1 MRNIVESVR
10 LPHARRW
17 FEGLLRLLVA
27 NNRAFCPREA
37 KMNDYSQ
44 SRLTLPARGERRSC
58 QGGCL
63 HAAKS
68 ITLAC
73 AFVHW
78 RLLLCAGVCFCAP
91 VFASVG
97 HAAVLP
103 VHFFLPLFNL
113 PRCGTT
119 PRLPVSCGRGVCLR
133 G

>member
-17 FEGLLRLLVA
+17 LEGLLRLLVA

-44 SRLTLPARGERRSC
+44 TRMILSVRGGS
-58 QGGCL
+58 GL
-63 HAAKS
+63 VKAV
-68 ITLAC
+68 AC
-73 AFVHW
+73 KMLRELHW
-78 RLLLCAGVCFCAP
+78 RLLLCAGACFCAP

-113 PRCGTT
+113 PCCSTT
-119 PRLPVSCGRGVCLR
+119 PRS
-133 G
+133 